1 MATSDRSPS
10 SASVVAVGLR
20 WGTRGPEFESRR
32 PDWGT
37 GWWTRARAHPC
48 KAMTE
53 DEQLGLIA
61 GGRRRARGEDEGFY
75 AFVWGWVVNLFEVD
89 RRL

>member
-1 MATSDRSPS
+1 
-10 SASVVAVGLR
+10 
-20 WGTRGPEFESRR
+20 
-32 PDWGT
+32 
-37 GWWTRARAHPC
+37 
-48 KAMTE
+48 MTE